1 MKFKTVQIHFLS
13 DIFSLQSS
21 RNFATKATWRDDFS
35 SLRSS
40 TSVRNG
46 VQSLQSTG

>member
-1 MKFKTVQIHFLS
+1 MKFKPVQIHFLS
-13 DIFSLQSS
+13 DIFSLLSS

-40 TSVRNG
+40 SSVRNG
-46 VQSLQSTG
+46 VQSLQSKG

>member
-13 DIFSLQSS
+13 DIFSLLSS

-35 SLRSS
+35 SLRWSA
-40 TSVRNG
+40 SVRDG

>member
-13 DIFSLQSS
+13 DIFSLLSS
-21 RNFATKATWRDDFS
+21 RNFATKATWHDDLS

-40 TSVRNG
+40 SSVRDG
-46 VQSLQSTG
+46 VQNLQSTG